1 MMSTQPAGFTQ
12 PLAFGTQA
20 VPSWS
25 QPASFGPAVSQ
36 SPGAWAQPAQV
47 TSASWAQP
55 SSAVNPFQS
64 SVFPPSTL
72 STQPQSVL
80 PSVSTS
86 SPPQPPPRTVPQ
98 KEISKKESD
107 AFIALDPLGDREM
120 KDVKEMF
127 KDFLL
132 TKPPAVPARR
142 AEQQSLSGAS
152 GAFSTCLVV
161 KLPCPKTVQIMIIW
175 KLSSC
180 LPK

>member
-72 STQPQSVL
+72 SAQPQSVL
-80 PSVSTS
+80 PPVSTS

-127 KDFLL
+127 KDFQL

-142 AEQQSLSGAS
+142 AEQQNLSGAS
-152 GAFSTCLVV
+152 RAFSNCLVV